1 VLRADVSARLG
12 ATRLDVALAVPAG
25 ECLAIA
31 GPSGAGKTSVL
42 RAIAG
47 LLAPAHG
54 RVSCGEAVWLDRAA
68 GVDVAP
74 ERRHVGYV
82 FQEYALF
89 AHLPAWRNVA
99 YGLRG
104 MPRAARRA
112 RAYELLERFGIAAL
126 AEQRPATL
134 SGGERQRV
142 ALARALAPRPA
153 VLLLDEPLS
162 ALDTR
167 TRGAAGREL
176 GAVLRD
182 ADVPALLV
190 THDFTEAALLG
201 DRVAVMDGGRIAQEG
216 TAAELAAEPASA
228 FVAGLTGAVVLVG
241 EASPGERGLTR
252 VELDGG
258 GSVTA
263 AEPGEGRMAVSVYP
277 WEISLEPHG
286 TVAAGSTQNHLAAEV
301 VSVTAIGNRVRV
313 GLAAPQPLVAE
324 VTGTAVDRLGLA
336 PGQRVVASWKATA
349 ARLIPL

>member
-1 VLRADVSARLG
+1 VLRAELRTTLG
-12 ATRLDVALAVPAG
+12 ATRLDVTLAVPAG

-42 RAIAG
+42 RAVAG
-47 LLAPAHG
+47 LLAP
-54 RVSCGEAVWLDRAA
+54 EAGHVRCAEDVWFDREA
-68 GVDVAP
+68 GVDLAP
-74 ERRHVGYV
+74 ERRRVGYL

-89 AHLPAWRNVA
+89 THLSAWRNVA

-104 MPRAARRA
+104 MSRAARRE
-112 RAYELLERFGIAAL
+112 RAHELLERFGIGAL
-126 AEQRPATL
+126 ADARPATL

-142 ALARALAPRPA
+142 ALARALAPRPS

-176 GAVLRD
+176 GAVLRE

-201 DRVAVMDGGRIAQEG
+201 DRVAVMEAGHIAQEG
-216 TAAELAAEPASA
+216 TAAELAAAPASA
-228 FVAGLTGAVVLVG
+228 FVADLTGAVVLTGTAGAG
-241 EASPGERGLTR
+241 EGGLTL
-252 VELDGG
+252 VTLDGG

-263 AEPGEGRMAVSVYP
+263 TEPGEGRVAVSVYP
-277 WEISLEPHG
+277 WEIALEPAG
-286 TVAAGSTQNHLAAEV
+286 TASTGSAQNHLAAEV

-313 GLAAPQPLVAE
+313 GLAAPQPLTAE
-324 VTGTAVDRLGLA
+324 ITGPAVERLQIA

-349 ARLIPL
+349 ARVVPL

>member
-1 VLRADVSARLG
+1 VLRAELRTPLG
-12 ATRLDVALAVPAG
+12 ATRLDVSLAVPAG

-47 LLAPAHG
+47 LLAPEAG
-54 RVSCGEAVWLDRAA
+54 NVRCADAVWFDRA
-68 GVDVAP
+68 GGIDLAP
-74 ERRHVGYV
+74 ERRRVGYV

-89 AHLPAWRNVA
+89 THLSAWRNVA

-104 MPRAARRA
+104 MPRAARRE
-112 RAYELLERFGIAAL
+112 RAHELLERFGIGAL
-126 AEQRPATL
+126 ADARPATL

-142 ALARALAPRPA
+142 ALARALAPRPS

-176 GAVLRD
+176 AAVLRE

-201 DRVAVMDGGRIAQEG
+201 DRVAVMEGGRIAQEG
-216 TAAELAAEPASA
+216 TAAELAAAPANA
-228 FVAGLTGAVVLVG
+228 FVADLTGAVVLTG
-241 EASPGERGLTR
+241 TASAGPDGLTR
-252 VELDGG
+252 VALDGG

-263 AEPGEGRMAVSVYP
+263 TDPGEGRVAVSVYP
-277 WEISLEPHG
+277 WEIALEPAG
-286 TVAAGSTQNHLAAEV
+286 SAAAGSAQNHLAAEV
-301 VSVTAIGNRVRV
+301 VSVTVIGNRVRV
-313 GLAAPQPLVAE
+313 GLAAPQPLTAE
-324 VTGTAVDRLGLA
+324 VTGPAVEQLQIA

-349 ARLIPL
+349 ARVVPL